1 MVQQPKMAL
10 LMITLWLIGM
20 EKPET
25 LKRKAVTAMVV
36 PSKIWQ
42 QNNINIYWSV

>member
-25 LKRKAVTAMVV
+25 LKRRSVAAVVV
-36 PSKIWQ
+36 PSRIWQ
-42 QNNINIYWSV
+42 QKQH

>member
-10 LMITLWLIGM
+10 LVITLWLIRM

-25 LKRKAVTAMVV
+25 LKRRVITAVVV
-36 PSKIWQ
+36 PFKI
-42 QNNINIYWSV
+42 